1 MEPGEV
7 FKTMDQLSGL
17 NETERKAIFNN
28 SKPSI
33 EMFINNL
40 KKNKYTKI
48 LILAGAGIS
57 VSAGIPDFRSPNSG
71 LFHNLQKYNLPQPES
86 IFDLSFFRYNP
97 DPFFTLT

>member
-7 FKTMDQLSGL
+7 FKPMDQFL
-17 NETERKAIFNN
+17 NETERKAIINN

-57 VSAGIPDFRSPNSG
+57 VSAGIPGFRSPNSG

>member
-7 FKTMDQLSGL
+7 FKTMDKLSGL

-71 LFHNLQKYNLPQPES
+71 LFHNLQKYN
-86 IFDLSFFRYNP
+86 
-97 DPFFTLT
+97 

>member
-1 MEPGEV
+1 MKK
-7 FKTMDQLSGL
+7 FKIHFEDF
-17 NETERKAIFNN
+17 E
-28 SKPSI
+28 
-33 EMFINNL
+33 
-40 KKNKYTKI
+40 KI